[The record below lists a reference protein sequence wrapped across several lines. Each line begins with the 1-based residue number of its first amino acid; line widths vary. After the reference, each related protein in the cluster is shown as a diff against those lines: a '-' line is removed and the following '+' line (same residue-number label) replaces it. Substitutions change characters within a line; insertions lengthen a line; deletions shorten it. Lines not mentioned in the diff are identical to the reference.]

1 MTFIRSRLILP
12 LLFLIPA
19 NAGSQ
24 APLPIPPP
32 KAEVRAVW
40 ITTAS
45 GLDWPRTT
53 NLTEQQTSLRAMLRG
68 VKAARFNTVFFQ
80 VRARGDAYYRS
91 RYEPWAE
98 NLTGSLGK
106 DPGWDPLAFV
116 LAEAHALGME
126 VHAWF
131 NVFKI
136 RGPNPVGPSMP
147 EHPSRAL
154 ASFTV
159 EGDGELW
166 LDPGRPEVRTYLAT
180 VALDLIRWYDI
191 DAINFDFIRYPGT
204 SFGDGESYAR
214 FGKAMNIHDWRRH
227 NVTAFVREVYAQ
239 AVHLKP
245 MLKVG
250 SSPLGLY
257 REETNGSQR
266 GSYFWVYQDSY
277 GWLREAIHDY
287 LSPQVYWQI
296 RPPNGEPD
304 FARVMMQW
312 KESTAG
318 RHIYAGI
325 AAYRPEI
332 QRDLGMYIDTARAAG
347 AAGQVFFRWENIA
360 GTTTINGRY
369 PTRALIPPMP
379 WKDSLPPGAPTDLAV
394 NETSTGALQLTWSAP
409 APAGD
414 GDTARSYAIYRWP
427 SYEIPFDNPAAL
439 VDVTPP
445 AAREFVDTTGS
456 PKGARFYY
464 AVTALDRADNESAP
478 STAVYSHPPVLPP
491 RAQVQPKHT
500 SLTILLSRTS
510 GRPYQAQY
518 TLAQA
523 THVNLD
529 LLSRRADSVEVLHT
543 TLVRAVQD
551 EGRYSVELR
560 KVFIPPGAYVFRLT
574 TERTTVEQLIEVK

>member
-1 MTFIRSRLILP
+1 MMFIRFVLVFP
-12 LLFLIPA
+12 LSFLISA
-19 NAGSQ
+19 NAGAQ
-24 APLPIPPP
+24 TPLPIPPP
-32 KAEVRAVW
+32 KTEVRAVW

-45 GLDWPRTT
+45 GLDWPQTT
-53 NLTEQQTSLRAMLRG
+53 NPVEQQTSLRTLLGG

-116 LAEAHALGME
+116 LAEAHALGIE

-136 RGPNPVGPSMP
+136 RGPNPVGPSTP

-159 EGDGELW
+159 EQDGELW

-180 VALDLIRWYDI
+180 VALDLIRRYDI

-204 SFGDGESYAR
+204 SFGDGESFAR
-214 FGKAMNIHDWRRH
+214 FGRGMNIHDWRRQ
-227 NVTAFVREVYAQ
+227 NITAFVREVYAQ

-250 SSPLGLY
+250 SSPLGVY

-266 GSYFWVYQDSY
+266 GSFFWVYQDSY
-277 GWLREAIHDY
+277 SWLRQGIHDY

-304 FARVMMQW
+304 FARVMMRW
-312 KESTAG
+312 KEFTAG

-332 QRDLGMYIDTARAAG
+332 QRNLGMYIDTARSAG

-369 PTRALIPPMP
+369 PTHALIPPMP
-379 WKDSLPPGAPTDLAV
+379 WKDPRPPGAPADLKV
-394 NETSTGALQLTWSAP
+394 NETATGALRLTWSAP
-409 APAGD
+409 APGGD
-414 GDTARSYAIYRWP
+414 GDTARYYAIYRWP
-427 SYEIPFDNPAAL
+427 SLEIPFDDPNAL
-439 VDVTPP
+439 VDVTAP
-445 AAREFVDTTGS
+445 AAREFIDSTGS

-464 AVTALDRADNESAP
+464 AVTALDRAENESAP
-478 STAVYSHPPVLPP
+478 SKIVYSHPPVLPP
-491 RAQVQPKHT
+491 RAHAQPKHT
-500 SLTILLSRTS
+500 TLTILLSRTS

-518 TLAQA
+518 TLAQSG
-523 THVNLD
+523 HVNLD

-560 KVFIPPGAYVFRLT
+560 KVFILPGSYIFRLT
-574 TERTTVEQLIEVK
+574 TGRTTVEQLLEVK

>member
-1 MTFIRSRLILP
+1 MTFTHFALLLP
-12 LLFLIPA
+12 LAFPISA
-19 NAGSQ
+19 GAGSQ
-24 APLPIPPP
+24 TPLPTPPP

-53 NLTEQQTSLRAMLRG
+53 NPVEQQTSLRAMLRG

-116 LAEAHALGME
+116 LAEAHALGIE

-136 RGPNPVGPSMP
+136 RGPNPAGSSTP

-159 EGDGELW
+159 EQDGELW
-166 LDPGRPEVRTYLAT
+166 LDPGRPEVRAYLVT
-180 VALDLIRWYDI
+180 VAMDLIRRYDI

-204 SFGDGESYAR
+204 SFGDGESYVR
-214 FGKAMNIHDWRRH
+214 FGKGMNIHDWRRL
-227 NVTAFVREVYAQ
+227 NITAFVREVYTQ

-257 REETNGSQR
+257 REETNGNQR
-266 GSYFWVYQDSY
+266 GSFFWVYQDSY
-277 GWLREAIHDY
+277 GWLRQGIHDY
-287 LSPQVYWQI
+287 LSPQVYWPI
-296 RPPNGEPD
+296 HPPNGEPD
-304 FARVMMQW
+304 FARVMMRW
-312 KESTAG
+312 KEFTAG

-332 QRDLGMYIDTARAAG
+332 QRDLGMYIDTARSAG

-360 GTTTINGRY
+360 NTTTMNGRY
-369 PTRALIPPMP
+369 PTYALIPPMS
-379 WKDSLPPGAPTDLAV
+379 WKDSLPPGAPTDLTV
-394 NETSTGALQLTWSAP
+394 TETSTGSLRLTWNAP
-409 APAGD
+409 APARD
-414 GDTARSYAIYRWP
+414 GDTARYYAIYRWP
-427 SYEIPFDNPAAL
+427 SHEIPFDNPAAL
-439 VDVTPP
+439 VDVTAP
-445 AAREFVDTTGS
+445 AIREFVDTTGS

-464 AVTALDRADNESAP
+464 AVTALDRGENEGVP
-478 STAVYSHPPVLPP
+478 STVIYSHPPVLPP
-491 RAQVQPKHT
+491 RVHTQPKQT
-500 SLTILLSRTS
+500 TLTILLSRTS

-543 TLVRAVQD
+543 TLVRAKQE
-551 EGRYSVELR
+551 EGSYSVELR

-574 TERTTVEQLIEVK
+574 TTHAMVEQLIEVK

>member
-1 MTFIRSRLILP
+1 MMCIRLVFVFP
-12 LLFLIPA
+12 LSFLISVTA
-19 NAGSQ
+19 VAQ
-24 APLPIPPP
+24 TPLSIPPP
-32 KAEVRAVW
+32 KTEVRAVW

-45 GLDWPRTT
+45 GLDWPQTT
-53 NLTEQQTSLRAMLRG
+53 NVVEQQTSMRALLRG

-98 NLTGSLGK
+98 NLTGSLGR

-116 LAEAHALGME
+116 LAEAHALGIE

-136 RGPNPVGPSMP
+136 RGPNPVGPSTP

-159 EGDGELW
+159 EQDGELW

-180 VALDLIRWYDI
+180 VALDLIRRYDI

-204 SFGDGESYAR
+204 AFGDGESFAR
-214 FGKAMNIHDWRRH
+214 FGKAMNIHDWRRQ
-227 NVTAFVREVYAQ
+227 NITAFVREVHAQ

-250 SSPLGLY
+250 SSPLGVY
-257 REETNGSQR
+257 REEVNGSQR
-266 GSYFWVYQDSY
+266 GSFFWVYQDSY
-277 GWLREAIHDY
+277 TWLREGIHDY
-287 LSPQVYWQI
+287 LSPQVYWPI

-304 FARVMMQW
+304 FARVMMRW
-312 KESTAG
+312 KEFTAG
-318 RHIYAGI
+318 RQVYAGI

-332 QRDLGMYIDTARAAG
+332 QRDLGMYIDTARSAG

-369 PTRALIPPMP
+369 STNALIPSMP
-379 WKDSLPPGAPTDLAV
+379 WKDQLPPRAPTDLKV
-394 NETSTGALQLTWSAP
+394 HETATGALRLTWNAP
-409 APAGD
+409 PPAGD

-427 SYEIPFDNPAAL
+427 SHEIPVDDPHAL
-439 VDVTPP
+439 VEVTGP
-445 AAREFVDTTGS
+445 AVREFLDTTVS
-456 PKGARFYY
+456 QKGARFYY
-464 AVTALDRADNESAP
+464 TVTALDRADNESAP
-478 STAVYSHPPVLPP
+478 SPAVFSHSPVLPP
-491 RAQVQPKHT
+491 RPHAQAKQT
-500 SLTILLSRTS
+500 SLTIVLSRTS

-518 TLAQA
+518 THAHT

-529 LLSRRADSVEVLHT
+529 LLSRRVDSVEVLHT

-560 KVFIPPGAYVFRLT
+560 KVFILPGSYVFRLT
-574 TERTTVEQLIEVK
+574 TDRATVEQLLEVK

>member
-1 MTFIRSRLILP
+1 MMCIRVVLVFP
-12 LLFLIPA
+12 LSFLIST
-19 NAGSQ
+19 NAGAQ
-24 APLPIPPP
+24 TPLPIPPP
-32 KAEVRAVW
+32 KTEVRAVW

-45 GLDWPRTT
+45 GLDWPQTT
-53 NLTEQQTSLRAMLRG
+53 NPVEQQTSLRALLRG

-116 LAEAHALGME
+116 LAEAHALGIE

-136 RGPNPVGPSMP
+136 RGPNPVGPSTP

-159 EGDGELW
+159 EQDGELW

-180 VALDLIRWYDI
+180 VALDLIRRYDI
-191 DAINFDFIRYPGT
+191 DAINFDFIRYPGN
-204 SFGDGESYAR
+204 SFGDGESFAR
-214 FGKAMNIHDWRRH
+214 FGKAMNIHDWRRQ
-227 NVTAFVREVYAQ
+227 NISAFVREIYTQ

-250 SSPLGLY
+250 SSPLGVY

-266 GSYFWVYQDSY
+266 GSYFWVYQDSF
-277 GWLREAIHDY
+277 GWLRQGIHDY

-304 FARVMMQW
+304 FARVMMRW
-312 KESTAG
+312 KEFTAG

-332 QRDLGMYIDTARAAG
+332 QRDLGMYIDTARSAG

-369 PTRALIPPMP
+369 PTNALIPSMP
-379 WKDSLPPGAPTDLAV
+379 WKDPLPPGAPADLRV
-394 NETSTGALQLTWSAP
+394 NETATGALRLTWNAP

-427 SYEIPFDNPAAL
+427 SHEIPFDDPHAL
-439 VDVTPP
+439 VDVTAP
-445 AAREFVDTTGS
+445 AVREFVDTTGS

-478 STAVYSHPPVLPP
+478 SAAVYSHPPVLPP
-491 RAQVQPKHT
+491 RVHAQAKQT
-500 SLTILLSRTS
+500 TLTILLSRAS

-518 TLAQA
+518 TLGHA

-529 LLSRRADSVEVLHT
+529 LLSRCADSVEVLHT

-560 KVFIPPGAYVFRLT
+560 KVRILPGSYVFRLT
-574 TERTTVEQLIEVK
+574 TDRTTVEQLLEVK